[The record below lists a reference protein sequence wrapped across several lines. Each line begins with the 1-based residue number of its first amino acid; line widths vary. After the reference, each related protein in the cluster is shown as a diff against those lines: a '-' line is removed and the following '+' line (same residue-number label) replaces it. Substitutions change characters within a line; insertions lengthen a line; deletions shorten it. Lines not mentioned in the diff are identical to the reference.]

1 MADPNTKGDQAMPDT
16 KYLQKRD
23 GCWYIRVARPPKSW
37 GLGGKEFLHS
47 LKTGELRHAQRLRD
61 KHLCPILAEDSSVRM
76 VEAIAR
82 ILGTADADM
91 NERLRQFGIQLGDD
105 GTMSLADLADDREM
119 LAAFKEISTLALRTE
134 KEQLLRFG
142 DIRPESIQFFHVFDE
157 EDSELLNFHS
167 HNILLLT

>member
-82 ILGTADADM
+82 PPAPRRWRRDVG
-91 NERLRQFGIQLGDD
+91 RLR
-105 GTMSLADLADDREM
+105 DRV
-119 LAAFKEISTLALRTE
+119 
-134 KEQLLRFG
+134 
-142 DIRPESIQFFHVFDE
+142 RPTAVP
-157 EDSELLNFHS
+157 L
-167 HNILLLT
+167 